1 MNQLQ
6 EYVLEIERLKLLI
19 SLDHQE
25 LYTTEYEGEMEAL
38 YQLLKPLLKKQ
49 S

>member
-6 EYVLEIERLKLLI
+6 EYVLEIERLKMLI
-19 SLDHQE
+19 ALDYQE
-25 LYTTEYEGEMEAL
+25 LYTTEYEGEMEVL
-38 YQLLKPLLKKQ
+38 YALLKPLLKQ

>member
-6 EYVLEIERLKLLI
+6 EYVLEIERLKMLI
-19 SLDHQE
+19 SLDHQRVH
-25 LYTTEYEGEMEAL
+25 TTEYEGEMEVL
-38 YQLLKPLLKKQ
+38 YALLKPLLKQ